1 MLEYLTLKQ
10 ESFGLD
16 ISDLSLKF
24 AKLKK
29 RGKFFSLVS
38 WGEIE
43 LEPGI
48 VEDGEV
54 KNDEALAEAIRK
66 GVAQV
71 KGERLKTKNVIVSL
85 PEKKAFLQVIQMPKM
100 AEEELKTAVS
110 FEAENYIPL
119 PIERVYLDFQTVL
132 PVQDG
137 LDHLDILIAAIP
149 KDIVEPYIACLK
161 KAGLKPQALEIES
174 QSITRALIKN
184 GITYSPV
191 FIIDF
196 GRSSTNFIIFSGYS
210 LRFTSSISISSQKL
224 TQAISKFLKVD
235 LVEAEALKLK
245 YGLDKGS
252 GQTPLEVNPVRDY
265 KDRKKA
271 QSKQISNGV
280 NGSKKK
286 HQESRPLTGQE
297 GKKINKTI
305 TPILTDLVREV
316 AKHINYYHNHKAHE
330 HLPPNG
336 REIGKILL
344 CGRGS
349 NLKGF
354 PDFLFSQLK
363 IPIEI
368 ANPWLNILPEPL
380 KEVPGLPFKESLS
393 YTTVLGLALRGIS
406 EARLHLN

>member
-1 MLEYLTLKQ
+1 MFNFLTLKQ

-38 WGEIE
+38 WGEME
-43 LEPGI
+43 LGPGI
-48 VEDGEV
+48 IEEGEI
-54 KNDEALAEAIRK
+54 KNQGALAEAIIK
-66 GVAQV
+66 GVAKV
-71 KGERLKTKNVIVSL
+71 KGEGLKTKNVIISL

-100 AEEELKTAVS
+100 EEEELKTAVP

-132 PVQDG
+132 PVQDS

-149 KDIVEPYIACLK
+149 KDIVEPYISCFK

-184 GITYSPV
+184 GITYSPI

-196 GRSSTNFIIFSGYS
+196 GRNSTSFIIFSGYS
-210 LRFTSSISISSQKL
+210 LRFTSSISISSQEI
-224 TQAISKFLKVD
+224 TQAIAKFLEVD
-235 LVEAEALKLK
+235 LTEAEGLKLK
-245 YGLDKGS
+245 YGLYKG
-252 GQTPLEVNPVRDY
+252 
-265 KDRKKA
+265 
-271 QSKQISNGV
+271 
-280 NGSKKK
+280 
-286 HQESRPLTGQE
+286 TGQE

-316 AKHINYYHNHKAHE
+316 AKHINYYHSHRTHE

-349 NLKGF
+349 NLKGL

-368 ANPWLNILPEPL
+368 ANPWVNILPEPL
-380 KEVPGLPFKESLS
+380 KEVPGLPFKESLG
-393 YTTVLGLALRGIS
+393 YTTVLGLALRGVQ
-406 EARLHLN
+406 ND

>member
-1 MLEYLTLKQ
+1 MKFLTLKQ

-38 WGEIE
+38 WNE
-43 LEPGI
+43 LELESGT
-48 VEDGEV
+48 VEDGEI
-54 KNDEALAEAIRK
+54 KNEGALAEAIKK
-66 GVAQV
+66 GVAEV
-71 KGERLKTKNVIVSL
+71 KGEKLRTKTVIVSL

-119 PIERVYLDFQTVL
+119 PIERVYLDFQIVL
-132 PVQDG
+132 PVQDS

-149 KDIVEPYIACLK
+149 KNIVESYISCLK
-161 KAGLKPQALEIES
+161 KAGLKPQGLEIES

-196 GRSSTNFIIFSGYS
+196 GRSSTSFIIFSGYS
-210 LRFTSSISISSQKL
+210 LRFTSSIFISSQEI
-224 TQAISKFLKVD
+224 TQTIAKSLRVD
-235 LVEAEALKLK
+235 LTEAEGLKLK
-245 YGLDKGS
+245 YGLNKRS
-252 GQTPLEVNPVRDY
+252 G
-265 KDRKKA
+265 
-271 QSKQISNGV
+271 
-280 NGSKKK
+280 
-286 HQESRPLTGQE
+286 E

-316 AKHINYYHNHKAHE
+316 AKHINYYHSHRAHE

-336 REIGKILL
+336 REIGKIIL

-349 NLKGF
+349 NLKGL

-363 IPIEI
+363 IPVEI
-368 ANPWLNILPEPL
+368 ANPWVNILPERL
-380 KEVPGLPFKESLS
+380 KEVPGLPFKESLG
-393 YTTVLGLALRGIS
+393 YTTVLGLALRGIK
-406 EARLHLN
+406 ND

>member
-1 MLEYLTLKQ
+1 MKFLTLKK
-10 ESFGLD
+10 EAFGLD

-24 AKLKK
+24 AKLNKK
-29 RGKFFSLVS
+29 GKFFSLAS
-38 WGEIE
+38 WGELE

-48 VEDGEV
+48 VEDGEI
-54 KNDEALAEAIRK
+54 KNEDALVEAIK
-66 GVAQV
+66 KAVAEI
-71 KGERLKTKNVIVSL
+71 KGEKLKTKNVIVSL
-85 PEKKAFLQVIQMPKM
+85 PEKRAFLQVIQMPKM
-100 AEEELKTAVS
+100 AEEELKTAVF

-137 LDHLDILIAAIP
+137 LDHLDILITAIP
-149 KDIVEPYIACLK
+149 KDIVDSYFSCLK
-161 KAGLKPQALEIES
+161 KTGLNPQALEIES
-174 QSITRALIKN
+174 QSIARALIKN

-196 GRSSTNFIIFSGYS
+196 GKSSTNFIIFSGYS

-224 TQAISKFLKVD
+224 TQVISKFLKVD
-235 LVEAEALKLK
+235 LIEAERLKLK
-245 YGLDKGS
+245 YGLDKC
-252 GQTPLEVNPVRDY
+252 
-265 KDRKKA
+265 
-271 QSKQISNGV
+271 SK
-280 NGSKKK
+280 
-286 HQESRPLTGQE
+286 QE

-305 TPILTDLVREV
+305 TPILTNLAKEV
-316 AKHINYYHNHKAHE
+316 AKHINYYHSHRVHE
-330 HLPPNG
+330 HLPPDG

-354 PDFLFSQLK
+354 PDFLSSQLK
-363 IPIEI
+363 IPVEI
-368 ANPWLNILPEPL
+368 ASPWLNILPEPL

-406 EARLHLN
+406 H